1 MAIDKIIVEFQAE
14 TTKLKKELDALKG
27 RLGAVETDA
36 KKAKDKI
43 DDVGKG
49 ANGLKGTLQD
59 LGKTIAA
66 AFAVQQLVS
75 FGREAVNAAAAFDK
89 SMSNVATLVD
99 TNVESMDSMA
109 ASVRDLAKKT
119 PVELGQLSSAL
130 YDVRSAGVSAEDA
143 MAVLESSAQLGVA
156 GLATTA
162 EAANIMTS
170 AVNAFAAEGLSAEQ
184 ISDILFKTVKAGKT
198 TLAELTAQ
206 FGGVAPAAA
215 AAGVSL
221 ADLQASTAAITTLGT
236 PAAAAQTQLKQALTE
251 MQKPGKELSNIFQK
265 LGAKDGIDLIKTS
278 GGLGNAFKLIKEK
291 AEELGMTVAQVTG
304 SVETSSAILALG
316 GTVNESYAATL
327 ADMTTGANAV
337 NVAFEK
343 QAQTADAQFQ
353 LMQNAFEDVKITI
366 GNALMPALLGAAE
379 GLRDFLDGVDADT
392 IKNLGKL
399 LFIVASGFGAMKVAA
414 LAKDMGGLTGIL
426 KSVTGGVQGLNTAIR
441 TNPFG
446 LIASSVAA
454 LIAYGPDLI
463 EMFSGVTEFQKEIAK
478 VSSEAGENL
487 RKEQAELNLVA
498 DALARTNPQSQERAR
513 LLQRFNELS
522 PIAIEDLK
530 DECEFNDQLKT
541 ALNGANSSFQQRIRL
556 RAAEAVA
563 QTASQKQIEAEAK
576 AIGQSTKIL
585 MQNGNVNQKILNQF
599 RKEIEAGNVSLGY
612 FNNIPETFKKI
623 GLEMGYSAVEANK
636 LFRQA
641 SDNSGLFEEYAESIS
656 LSAEAGKE
664 LNNIETMLAKSEIDA
679 KTKTKSKEEARYM
692 ALLAEKVY
700 LNKKLTKDEEKE
712 LGLLEKKIK
721 LGQQLSTEEEASLSK
736 LTAPTKTTTAATTK
750 STKAEDDAEKLI
762 EINAKFNE
770 ETMSLADELTLMM
783 IADEDKRGQKL
794 LEIQKKKE
802 LASIEASKYNE
813 DQKGILKAQLDA
825 KYNQL
830 EITRQEAQKEKLNK
844 VEEEANQK
852 REEELE
858 AFYNEAAFTNKDRLK
873 QQLADEEAMY
883 AELLAANKLKE
894 EQKFAIEERFAKM
907 RKEIEGTQGNQATQ
921 LQLDNIEKVETKMG
935 EVFGA
940 VNSVL
945 GPAMDALNGYFDLQL
960 NNLEK
965 EKNERLANENLTAEE
980 RLRIEEEYEAKKNAI
995 LAEQFEVSRGSQIIQ
1010 AIMSSAQAALNAF
1023 TSTALLFAPAAP
1035 AAAAAAAAFGAVQ
1048 IGIIAAQPNPYKF
1061 FEGTDYLQL
1070 GGNPKGKDTIPV
1082 MAHEGEAIIPT
1093 GKNLQ
1098 YPGLAKS
1105 WIDGS
1110 LDGYI
1115 NKNFV
1120 RPALMEQQRQAEEDF
1135 ADRLAASMA
1144 LQMSSNFD
1152 DYRLHRDMKEQT
1164 AVLRDGFQTMKQ
1176 TRKKLRGA

>member
-14 TTKLKKELDALKG
+14 TTKLKKELDDLKG
-27 RLGAVETDA
+27 RLGNVETA
-36 KKAKDKI
+36 AEKG
-43 DDVGKG
+43 GKNITKSFDNAGTGVNKLG
-49 ANGLKGTLQD
+49 ANLKNLAGTVGLA
-59 LGKTIAA
+59 LGAA
-66 AFAVQQLVS
+66 EVINFGKQSVQ
-75 FGREAVNAAAAFDK
+75 AASAFDK

-99 TNVESMDSMA
+99 TNVESISSMGKAVQEIA
-109 ASVRDLAKKT
+109 ART

-130 YDVRSAGVSAEDA
+130 YDIRSAGVSAGDA
-143 MAVLESSAQLGVA
+143 MSVLESSAELGVA

-251 MQKPGKELSNIFQK
+251 MQKPGKELSNIFKQ

-278 GGLGNAFKLIKEK
+278 GGLGNAFKLIKEE
-291 AEELGMTVAQVTG
+291 AEASGMTVAQVTG
-304 SVETSSAILALG
+304 SVETASAILALG
-316 GTVNESYAATL
+316 GTVNESYTATL

-353 LMQNAFEDVKITI
+353 LMQNAFQNIQI
-366 GNALMPALLGAAE
+366 QLGQALMPALLDGIETLNEFVSAVDWQQVFGGIGDAYNEFIGPWREIFSALGEVFDLLTANSTTGETTASVMDAIGVAAKITSTPIRLIAKYIKALTENVLIPLITTGQKVITWFNEVREGGGFVGAIFNGIASAAGAVIGKLE
-379 GLRDFLDGVDADT
+379 GVAQFIGIIDSDEEKLHKNRMQRDAD
-392 IKNLGKL
+392 
-399 LFIVASGFGAMKVAA
+399 
-414 LAKDMGGLTGIL
+414 
-426 KSVTGGVQGLNTAIR
+426 
-441 TNPFG
+441 
-446 LIASSVAA
+446 
-454 LIAYGPDLI
+454 
-463 EMFSGVTEFQKEIAK
+463 
-478 VSSEAGENL
+478 
-487 RKEQAELNLVA
+487 
-498 DALARTNPQSQERAR
+498 
-513 LLQRFNELS
+513 
-522 PIAIEDLK
+522 
-530 DECEFNDQLKT
+530 
-541 ALNGANSSFQQRIRL
+541 
-556 RAAEAVA
+556 
-563 QTASQKQIEAEAK
+563 
-576 AIGQSTKIL
+576 
-585 MQNGNVNQKILNQF
+585 
-599 RKEIEAGNVSLGY
+599 
-612 FNNIPETFKKI
+612 FKK
-623 GLEMGYSAVEANK
+623 SN
-636 LFRQA
+636 
-641 SDNSGLFEEYAESIS
+641 EEYA
-656 LSAEAGKE
+656 
-664 LNNIETMLAKSEIDA
+664 
-679 KTKTKSKEEARYM
+679 ARNF
-692 ALLAEKVY
+692 KQQ
-700 LNKKLTKDEEKE
+700 KQRTKDEERIMALKA
-712 LGLLEKKIK
+712 KTAY
-721 LGQQLSTEEEASLSK
+721 LGQKLTKEEEAELKK
-736 LTAPTKTTTAATTK
+736 LTAATNQNTEK
-750 STKAEDDAEKLI
+750 VKENGKVKKDA
-762 EINAKFNE
+762 
-770 ETMSLADELTLMM
+770 T
-783 IADEDKRGQKL
+783 
-794 LEIQKKKE
+794 
-802 LASIEASKYNE
+802 
-813 DQKGILKAQLDA
+813 
-825 KYNQL
+825 
-830 EITRQEAQKEKLNK
+830 EAQIKAL
-844 VEEEANQK
+844 EEQK
-852 REEELE
+852 RLQEEVDAIFKEAADSQAE
-858 AFYNEAAFTNKDRLK
+858 SEQKRAKEVIAFYNEAAFTNKDRLK

-883 AELLAANKLKE
+883 AELLATNILNE
-894 EQKFAIEERFAKM
+894 EQKLVIADRFAKM
-907 RKEIEGTQGNQATQ
+907 RKEIEGTEGEKATENQLT
-921 LQLDNIEKVETKMG
+921 NIQKVESKMG

-945 GPAMDALNGYFDLQL
+945 GPAMDALNGYFALQL

-1152 DYRLHRDMKEQT
+1152 DYRLFRATKEQT

>member
-14 TTKLKKELDALKG
+14 TTKLKKELDDLKG
-27 RLGAVETDA
+27 RLGNVETA
-36 KKAKDKI
+36 AEKG
-43 DDVGKG
+43 GKNITKSFDNAGTGVNKLG
-49 ANGLKGTLQD
+49 ANLKNLAGTVGLA
-59 LGKTIAA
+59 LGAA
-66 AFAVQQLVS
+66 EVINFGKQSVQAASAF
-75 FGREAVNAAAAFDK
+75 EK
-89 SMSNVATLVD
+89 SMSNVGTLVD
-99 TNVESMDSMA
+99 TNVESLSSMGKAVQEIA
-109 ASVRDLAKKT
+109 ART

-130 YDVRSAGVSAEDA
+130 YDIRSAGVSAGDA
-143 MAVLESSAQLGVA
+143 MSVLESSAELGVA

-251 MQKPGKELSNIFQK
+251 MQKPGKELSNIFKQ

-278 GGLGNAFKLIKEK
+278 GGLGNAFKLIKEE
-291 AEELGMTVAQVTG
+291 AEASGMTVAQVTG
-304 SVETSSAILALG
+304 SVETASAILALG
-316 GTVNESYAATL
+316 GTVNESYTATL

-353 LMQNAFEDVKITI
+353 LMQNAFQNIQI
-366 GNALMPALLGAAE
+366 QLGQALMPALLDGIETLNEFVSAVDWQQVFGGIGDAYNEFIGPWREIFSALGEVFDLLTANSTTGETTASVMDAIGLAAKITSTPIRLIAKYIKALTENVLIPLITTGQKVITWFNEVREGGGFVGAIFNGIASAAGAVIDKLE
-379 GLRDFLDGVDADT
+379 GVAQFIGIIDSDEEKLHKNRMQRDAD
-392 IKNLGKL
+392 
-399 LFIVASGFGAMKVAA
+399 
-414 LAKDMGGLTGIL
+414 
-426 KSVTGGVQGLNTAIR
+426 
-441 TNPFG
+441 
-446 LIASSVAA
+446 
-454 LIAYGPDLI
+454 
-463 EMFSGVTEFQKEIAK
+463 
-478 VSSEAGENL
+478 
-487 RKEQAELNLVA
+487 
-498 DALARTNPQSQERAR
+498 
-513 LLQRFNELS
+513 
-522 PIAIEDLK
+522 
-530 DECEFNDQLKT
+530 
-541 ALNGANSSFQQRIRL
+541 
-556 RAAEAVA
+556 
-563 QTASQKQIEAEAK
+563 
-576 AIGQSTKIL
+576 
-585 MQNGNVNQKILNQF
+585 
-599 RKEIEAGNVSLGY
+599 
-612 FNNIPETFKKI
+612 FKK
-623 GLEMGYSAVEANK
+623 SN
-636 LFRQA
+636 
-641 SDNSGLFEEYAESIS
+641 EEYA
-656 LSAEAGKE
+656 
-664 LNNIETMLAKSEIDA
+664 
-679 KTKTKSKEEARYM
+679 ARNF
-692 ALLAEKVY
+692 KQQ
-700 LNKKLTKDEEKE
+700 KQRTKDEERIMALKA
-712 LGLLEKKIK
+712 KTAY
-721 LGQQLSTEEEASLSK
+721 LGQKLTKEEEAELKK
-736 LTAPTKTTTAATTK
+736 LTAATNQNTEK
-750 STKAEDDAEKLI
+750 VKENGKVKKDA
-762 EINAKFNE
+762 
-770 ETMSLADELTLMM
+770 T
-783 IADEDKRGQKL
+783 
-794 LEIQKKKE
+794 
-802 LASIEASKYNE
+802 
-813 DQKGILKAQLDA
+813 
-825 KYNQL
+825 
-830 EITRQEAQKEKLNK
+830 EAQIKAL
-844 VEEEANQK
+844 EEQK
-852 REEELE
+852 RLQEEVDAIFKEAADSQAE
-858 AFYNEAAFTNKDRLK
+858 SEQKRAKEVIAFYNEAAFTNKDRLK

-883 AELLAANKLKE
+883 AELLATNILNE
-894 EQKFAIEERFAKM
+894 EQKLAIADRFAKM
-907 RKEIEGTQGNQATQ
+907 RKEIEGTEGEKATENQLT
-921 LQLDNIEKVETKMG
+921 NIQKVESKMG

-945 GPAMDALNGYFDLQL
+945 GPAMDALNGYFALQL

-995 LAEQFEVSRGSQIIQ
+995 LAEQFEVNRVSQIIQ
-1010 AIMSSAQAALNAF
+1010 ATMSAAQAALNAF

-1152 DYRLHRDMKEQT
+1152 DYRLFRATKEQT

>member
-14 TTKLKKELDALKG
+14 TTKLKKELDDLKG

-49 ANGLKGTLQD
+49 ANGLKATLQD
-59 LGKTIAA
+59 LNKTIAA

-89 SMSNVATLVD
+89 SMSNIATLVD
-99 TNVESMDSMA
+99 TNVESMDSMG

-251 MQKPGKELSNIFQK
+251 MQKPGKELSNIFKQ

-278 GGLGNAFKLIKEK
+278 GGLGNAFKLIKEE
-291 AEELGMTVAQVTG
+291 AEASGMTVAQVTG
-304 SVETSSAILALG
+304 SVETASAILALG
-316 GTVNESYAATL
+316 GTVNESYTATL
-327 ADMTTGANAV
+327 ADMTTGSNAV
-337 NVAFEK
+337 NLAFEK

-353 LMQNAFEDVKITI
+353 LMQNAFEDVKIEI
-366 GNALMPALLGAAE
+366 GNALMPVLLDAAE
-379 GLRDFLDGVDADT
+379 GLRDFMQGVDADT
-392 IKNLGKL
+392 IRNLGKA
-399 LFIVASGFGAMKVAA
+399 IAVAATAFGAFKLGTLM
-414 LAKDMGGLTGIL
+414 KDMGGLTGIL
-426 KSVTGGVQGLNTAIR
+426 KAATGGVQGLSKAVAA
-441 TNPFG
+441 NPFG
-446 LIASSVAA
+446 LIASAIAILV
-454 LIAYGPDLI
+454 AYGPEIYD
-463 EMFSGVTEFQKEIAK
+463 MFSGVTELQNDMA
-478 VSSEAGENL
+478 EASGKATENL

-498 DALARTNPQSQERAR
+498 DALTRTNPGSEQRAK

-522 PIAIEDLK
+522 PVAIKDLK
-530 DECEFNDQLKT
+530 DEAKFNEQL
-541 ALNGANSSFQQRIRL
+541 NSSLKKANESFALRIKL
-556 RAAEAVA
+556 RGAEAAASV
-563 QTASQKQIEAEAK
+563 ASQKQIDVQAKIIEAE
-576 AIGQSTKIL
+576 
-585 MQNGNVNQKILNQF
+585 
-599 RKEIEAGNVSLGY
+599 
-612 FNNIPETFKKI
+612 
-623 GLEMGYSAVEANK
+623 
-636 LFRQA
+636 
-641 SDNSGLFEEYAESIS
+641 
-656 LSAEAGKE
+656 
-664 LNNIETMLAKSEIDA
+664 
-679 KTKTKSKEEARYM
+679 
-692 ALLAEKVY
+692 
-700 LNKKLTKDEEKE
+700 
-712 LGLLEKKIK
+712 
-721 LGQQLSTEEEASLSK
+721 
-736 LTAPTKTTTAATTK
+736 
-750 STKAEDDAEKLI
+750 
-762 EINAKFNE
+762 
-770 ETMSLADELTLMM
+770 
-783 IADEDKRGQKL
+783 QKL
-794 LEIQKKKE
+794 LMEGFTETQIKARQGSGALSRFAQLALTLGGQGAAAAAMNEFTE
-802 LASIEASKYNE
+802 LIRLDEQFDEASKSLQVYTNLATE
-813 DQKGILKAQLDA
+813 AKNQADKNTASISSQAAATKESTDA
-825 KYNQL
+825 TSDNTEKVKENGKVKKDA
-830 EITRQEAQKEKLNK
+830 TEAQIKALEEQKRLQ
-844 VEEEANQK
+844 EEADAIFKEAADSQAESEQK
-852 REEELE
+852 RAKEVI

-883 AELLAANKLKE
+883 AELLATNILNE
-894 EQKFAIEERFAKM
+894 EQKLAIADRFAKM
-907 RKEIEGTQGNQATQ
+907 RKEIEGTEGEKATENQLT
-921 LQLDNIEKVETKMG
+921 NIEKVESKMG

-945 GPAMDALNGYFDLQL
+945 GPAMDALNGYFDLRL

-1152 DYRLHRDMKEQT
+1152 DYRLFRATKEQT

>member
-99 TNVESMDSMA
+99 TNVESMDSMG

-251 MQKPGKELSNIFQK
+251 MQKPGKELSNIFKQ

-278 GGLGNAFKLIKEK
+278 GGLGNAFKLIKEE
-291 AEELGMTVAQVTG
+291 AEASGMTVAQVTG
-304 SVETSSAILALG
+304 SVETASAILALG
-316 GTVNESYAATL
+316 GTVNESYTATL
-327 ADMTTGANAV
+327 ADMTTGSNAV
-337 NVAFEK
+337 NGAFEK

-353 LMQNAFEDVKITI
+353 LMQNAFEDVKIEI
-366 GNALMPALLGAAE
+366 GNALMPVLLDAAE
-379 GLRDFLDGVDADT
+379 GLRDFMGGIDEDT
-392 IKNLGKL
+392 VRNLGK
-399 LFIVASGFGAMKVAA
+399 A
-414 LAKDMGGLTGIL
+414 LAIAAAGFAGFKFGQL
-426 KSVTGGVQGLNTAIR
+426 VQGLAATIQGMKGATLSVQGLSKAIAA
-441 TNPFG
+441 NPFG
-446 LIASSVAA
+446 LIASAVAA
-454 LIAYGPDLI
+454 LIAYGPDLLD
-463 EMFSGVTEFQKEIAK
+463 MFSGVTELQKDLSEVSAK
-478 VSSEAGENL
+478 ATENL
-487 RKEQAELNLVA
+487 RKEQSELNLVA
-498 DALARTNPQSQERAR
+498 EALAKTNPGSEERAK

-522 PIAIEDLK
+522 PVAIKDLQ
-530 DECEFNDQLKT
+530 DESKFNNQLKS
-541 ALNGANSSFQQRIRL
+541 ALDKANTSFEQRIRL

-563 QTASQKQIEAEAK
+563 QRAGEAQVEAEARAIEIRDKLLKSGLGINSKLLDEYAKRAKKGQVSTNQWGSATADFTKIAKEMGIEIDSTGWRFSDVNGLIADFAKAQQESGEAGEKLASVQRTISVETEKQKTALSQNSVELVKSKKGIGELSQDMGGLGKETQTASGSLLTYGQTAQTAAAATKASTDATAANTDKTKDDTKAKEIAKTALEKLNQELAKLKTAQENATFAGDIEKASEYQK
-576 AIGQSTKIL
+576 AISKLENQLAIFKNKLEEVRGGIVGDEDLEALDKASDLSFDYADKLAKEFGLIASSADLGTFTDEDPTIELPVIL
-585 MQNGNVNQKILNQF
+585 TIQEKAKQDAL
-599 RKEIEAGNVSLGY
+599 
-612 FNNIPETFKKI
+612 KKI
-623 GLEMGYSAVEANK
+623 GE
-636 LFRQA
+636 
-641 SDNSGLFEEYAESIS
+641 
-656 LSAEAGKE
+656 
-664 LNNIETMLAKSEIDA
+664 IETE
-679 KTKTKSKEEARYM
+679 
-692 ALLAEKVY
+692 
-700 LNKKLTKDEEKE
+700 
-712 LGLLEKKIK
+712 
-721 LGQQLSTEEEASLSK
+721 
-736 LTAPTKTTTAATTK
+736 
-750 STKAEDDAEKLI
+750 
-762 EINAKFNE
+762 
-770 ETMSLADELTLMM
+770 
-783 IADEDKRGQKL
+783 
-794 LEIQKKKE
+794 
-802 LASIEASKYNE
+802 
-813 DQKGILKAQLDA
+813 
-825 KYNQL
+825 
-830 EITRQEAQKEKLNK
+830 
-844 VEEEANQK
+844 
-852 REEELE
+852 
-858 AFYNEAAFTNKDRLK
+858 
-873 QQLADEEAMY
+873 
-883 AELLAANKLKE
+883 
-894 EQKFAIEERFAKM
+894 
-907 RKEIEGTQGNQATQ
+907 
-921 LQLDNIEKVETKMG
+921 MG

-995 LAEQFEVSRGSQIIQ
+995 LAEQFEVGRASQIIN
-1010 AIMSSAQAALNAF
+1010 ATMSAAQAALNAF
-1023 TSTALLFAPAAP
+1023 AATAAIPLIGPGV
-1035 AAAAAAAAFGAVQ
+1035 AAAAAAVAGAFGALQ

-1061 FEGTDYLQL
+1061 FEGTPYLQL

-1135 ADRLAASMA
+1135 ADRLANSMA

>member
-14 TTKLKKELDALKG
+14 TTKLKKELDDLKG
-27 RLGAVETDA
+27 RLGNVETA
-36 KKAKDKI
+36 AEKG
-43 DDVGKG
+43 GKNITKSFDNAGTGVNKLG
-49 ANGLKGTLQD
+49 ANLKNLAGTVGLA
-59 LGKTIAA
+59 LGAA
-66 AFAVQQLVS
+66 EVINFGKQSVQ
-75 FGREAVNAAAAFDK
+75 AASAFDK

-99 TNVESMDSMA
+99 TNVESISSMGKAVQEIA
-109 ASVRDLAKKT
+109 ART

-130 YDVRSAGVSAEDA
+130 YDIRSAGVSAGDA
-143 MAVLESSAQLGVA
+143 MSVLESSAELGVA

-251 MQKPGKELSNIFQK
+251 MQKPGKELSNIFKQ

-278 GGLGNAFKLIKEK
+278 GGLGNAFKLIKEE
-291 AEELGMTVAQVTG
+291 AEASGMTVAQVTG
-304 SVETSSAILALG
+304 SVETASAILALG
-316 GTVNESYAATL
+316 GTVNESYTATL

-353 LMQNAFEDVKITI
+353 LMQNAFQNIQI
-366 GNALMPALLGAAE
+366 QLGQALMPALLDGIETLNEFVSAVDWQQVFGGIGDAYNEFIGPWREIFSALGEVFDLLTANSTTGETTASVMDAIGVAAKITSTPIRLIAKYIKALTENVLIPLITTGQKVITWFNEVREGGGFVGAIFNGIASAAGAVIGKLE
-379 GLRDFLDGVDADT
+379 GVAQFIGIIDSDEEKLHKNRMQRDAD
-392 IKNLGKL
+392 
-399 LFIVASGFGAMKVAA
+399 
-414 LAKDMGGLTGIL
+414 
-426 KSVTGGVQGLNTAIR
+426 
-441 TNPFG
+441 
-446 LIASSVAA
+446 
-454 LIAYGPDLI
+454 
-463 EMFSGVTEFQKEIAK
+463 
-478 VSSEAGENL
+478 
-487 RKEQAELNLVA
+487 
-498 DALARTNPQSQERAR
+498 
-513 LLQRFNELS
+513 
-522 PIAIEDLK
+522 
-530 DECEFNDQLKT
+530 
-541 ALNGANSSFQQRIRL
+541 
-556 RAAEAVA
+556 
-563 QTASQKQIEAEAK
+563 
-576 AIGQSTKIL
+576 
-585 MQNGNVNQKILNQF
+585 
-599 RKEIEAGNVSLGY
+599 
-612 FNNIPETFKKI
+612 FKK
-623 GLEMGYSAVEANK
+623 SN
-636 LFRQA
+636 
-641 SDNSGLFEEYAESIS
+641 EEYA
-656 LSAEAGKE
+656 
-664 LNNIETMLAKSEIDA
+664 
-679 KTKTKSKEEARYM
+679 ARNF
-692 ALLAEKVY
+692 KQQ
-700 LNKKLTKDEEKE
+700 KQRTKDEERIMALKA
-712 LGLLEKKIK
+712 KTAY
-721 LGQQLSTEEEASLSK
+721 LGQKLTKEEEAELKK
-736 LTAPTKTTTAATTK
+736 LTAATNQNTEK
-750 STKAEDDAEKLI
+750 VKENGKVKKDA
-762 EINAKFNE
+762 
-770 ETMSLADELTLMM
+770 T
-783 IADEDKRGQKL
+783 
-794 LEIQKKKE
+794 
-802 LASIEASKYNE
+802 
-813 DQKGILKAQLDA
+813 
-825 KYNQL
+825 
-830 EITRQEAQKEKLNK
+830 EAQIKAL
-844 VEEEANQK
+844 EEQK
-852 REEELE
+852 RLQEEVDAIFKEAADSQAE
-858 AFYNEAAFTNKDRLK
+858 SEQKRAKEVIAFYNEAAFTNKDRLK

-883 AELLAANKLKE
+883 AELLATNILNE
-894 EQKFAIEERFAKM
+894 EQKLVIADRFAKM
-907 RKEIEGTQGNQATQ
+907 RKEIEGTEGEKATENQLT
-921 LQLDNIEKVETKMG
+921 NIQKVESKMG

-945 GPAMDALNGYFDLQL
+945 GPAMDALNGYFALQL

-1120 RPALMEQQRQAEEDF
+1120 RPALMEQQRKAEEDF
-1135 ADRLAASMA
+1135 ADRLANSMA

>member
-14 TTKLKKELDALKG
+14 TTKLKKELDDLKG
-27 RLGAVETDA
+27 RLKAVEADA
-36 KKAKDKI
+36 KKADDKI

-49 ANGLKGTLQD
+49 ANGLKATLQD

-89 SMSNVATLVD
+89 SMSNIATLVD
-99 TNVESMDSMA
+99 TNVESMDSMG

-251 MQKPGKELSNIFQK
+251 MQKPGKELSNIFKQ

-278 GGLGNAFKLIKEK
+278 GGLGNAFKLIKEE
-291 AEELGMTVAQVTG
+291 AEASGMTVAQVTG
-304 SVETSSAILALG
+304 SVETASAILALG
-316 GTVNESYAATL
+316 GTVNESYTATL
-327 ADMTTGANAV
+327 ADMTTGSNAV
-337 NVAFEK
+337 NLAFEK

-353 LMQNAFEDVKITI
+353 LMQNAFEDVKIEI
-366 GNALMPALLGAAE
+366 GNALMPVLLDAAE
-379 GLRDFLDGVDADT
+379 GLRDFMGGIDEDT
-392 IKNLGKL
+392 IRNLGKA
-399 LFIVASGFGAMKVAA
+399 IAVAA
-414 LAKDMGGLTGIL
+414 AGFAGFKFGQL
-426 KSVTGGVQGLNTAIR
+426 VQGLAATIQGMKGATLSVQGLSKAIAA
-441 TNPFG
+441 NPFG
-446 LIASSVAA
+446 LIASAIAV
-454 LIAYGPDLI
+454 LVAYGPQIYD
-463 EMFSGVTEFQKEIAK
+463 MFSGVTELQNDIA
-478 VSSEAGENL
+478 EASDKATENL

-498 DALARTNPQSQERAR
+498 EALKNTNPGSEQRAK

-522 PIAIEDLK
+522 PVAIKDLK
-530 DECEFNDQLKT
+530 DEAKFNEQL
-541 ALNGANSSFQQRIRL
+541 NSSLKKANESFALRIKL
-556 RAAEAVA
+556 RGAEAAASV
-563 QTASQKQIEAEAK
+563 ASQKQIDVQAKIIEAE
-576 AIGQSTKIL
+576 
-585 MQNGNVNQKILNQF
+585 
-599 RKEIEAGNVSLGY
+599 
-612 FNNIPETFKKI
+612 
-623 GLEMGYSAVEANK
+623 
-636 LFRQA
+636 
-641 SDNSGLFEEYAESIS
+641 
-656 LSAEAGKE
+656 
-664 LNNIETMLAKSEIDA
+664 
-679 KTKTKSKEEARYM
+679 
-692 ALLAEKVY
+692 
-700 LNKKLTKDEEKE
+700 
-712 LGLLEKKIK
+712 
-721 LGQQLSTEEEASLSK
+721 
-736 LTAPTKTTTAATTK
+736 
-750 STKAEDDAEKLI
+750 
-762 EINAKFNE
+762 
-770 ETMSLADELTLMM
+770 
-783 IADEDKRGQKL
+783 QKL
-794 LEIQKKKE
+794 LMEGFTETQIKARQGSGALSRFTQLALTLGGQGAAAAAMNEFTE
-802 LASIEASKYNE
+802 LIRLDEQFDEASKSLQVYTNLATE
-813 DQKGILKAQLDA
+813 AKNQADKNTASISSQAAATKESTDATAANTDKTKGDTKAKEIA
-825 KYNQL
+825 K
-830 EITRQEAQKEKLNK
+830 TAVEKLN
-844 VEEEANQK
+844 
-852 REEELE
+852 EELG
-858 AFYNEAAFTNKDRLK
+858 KLK
-873 QQLADEEAMY
+873 TAQENATFAGDIEKASEYQKAISKLENQLAIFKNKLEEVRGGIVGDEDLEALDRASDLSFDYADKLAKEFGLIASSADLGTFTDEEGI
-883 AELLAANKLKE
+883 ELPVILTIQEKAKQDALK
-894 EQKFAIEERFAKM
+894 KVG
-907 RKEIEGTQGNQATQ
+907 EIES
-921 LQLDNIEKVETKMG
+921 EMG

-965 EKNERLANENLTAEE
+965 EKNQRLANENLTAEE
-980 RLRIEEEYEAKKNAI
+980 RLRIEEEYEAKKNTI
-995 LAEQFEVSRGSQIIQ
+995 LAEQFEVGRASQIIN
-1010 AIMSSAQAALNAF
+1010 ATMSAAQAALNAF
-1023 TSTALLFAPAAP
+1023 AATAAIPLIGPGV
-1035 AAAAAAAAFGAVQ
+1035 AAAAAAVAGAFGALQ

-1061 FEGTDYLQL
+1061 FEGTPYLQL

-1120 RPALMEQQRQAEEDF
+1120 RPALMEQQRKAEEDF
-1135 ADRLAASMA
+1135 ADRLANSMA

>member
-14 TTKLKKELDALKG
+14 TTKLKKELDDLKG
-27 RLGAVETDA
+27 RLKAVEADA
-36 KKAKDKI
+36 KKADDKI

-49 ANGLKGTLQD
+49 ANGLKATLQD

-89 SMSNVATLVD
+89 SMSNIATLVD
-99 TNVESMDSMA
+99 TNVESMDSMG

-278 GGLGNAFKLIKEK
+278 GGLGNAFKLIKEE
-291 AEELGMTVAQVTG
+291 AEASGMTVAQVTG
-304 SVETSSAILALG
+304 SVETASAILALG
-316 GTVNESYAATL
+316 GTVNESYTATL

-353 LMQNAFEDVKITI
+353 LMQNAFQNIQI
-366 GNALMPALLGAAE
+366 QLGQALMPALLDGIETLNEFVSAVDWQQVFGGIGDAYNEFIGPWREIFSALGEVFDLLTANSTTGETTASVMDAIGVAAKITSTPIRLIAKYIKALTENVLIPLITTGQKVITWFNEVREGGGFVGAIFNGIASAAGAVIGKLE
-379 GLRDFLDGVDADT
+379 GVAQFIGIIDSDEEKLHKNRMQRDAD
-392 IKNLGKL
+392 
-399 LFIVASGFGAMKVAA
+399 
-414 LAKDMGGLTGIL
+414 
-426 KSVTGGVQGLNTAIR
+426 
-441 TNPFG
+441 
-446 LIASSVAA
+446 
-454 LIAYGPDLI
+454 
-463 EMFSGVTEFQKEIAK
+463 
-478 VSSEAGENL
+478 
-487 RKEQAELNLVA
+487 
-498 DALARTNPQSQERAR
+498 
-513 LLQRFNELS
+513 
-522 PIAIEDLK
+522 
-530 DECEFNDQLKT
+530 
-541 ALNGANSSFQQRIRL
+541 
-556 RAAEAVA
+556 
-563 QTASQKQIEAEAK
+563 
-576 AIGQSTKIL
+576 
-585 MQNGNVNQKILNQF
+585 
-599 RKEIEAGNVSLGY
+599 
-612 FNNIPETFKKI
+612 FKK
-623 GLEMGYSAVEANK
+623 SN
-636 LFRQA
+636 
-641 SDNSGLFEEYAESIS
+641 EEYA
-656 LSAEAGKE
+656 
-664 LNNIETMLAKSEIDA
+664 
-679 KTKTKSKEEARYM
+679 ARNF
-692 ALLAEKVY
+692 KQQ
-700 LNKKLTKDEEKE
+700 KQRTKDEERIMALKA
-712 LGLLEKKIK
+712 KTAY
-721 LGQQLSTEEEASLSK
+721 LGQKLTKEEEAELKK
-736 LTAPTKTTTAATTK
+736 LTAATNQNTEK
-750 STKAEDDAEKLI
+750 VKENGKVKKDA
-762 EINAKFNE
+762 
-770 ETMSLADELTLMM
+770 T
-783 IADEDKRGQKL
+783 
-794 LEIQKKKE
+794 
-802 LASIEASKYNE
+802 
-813 DQKGILKAQLDA
+813 
-825 KYNQL
+825 
-830 EITRQEAQKEKLNK
+830 EAQIKAL
-844 VEEEANQK
+844 EEQK
-852 REEELE
+852 RLQEEVDAIFKEAADSQAE
-858 AFYNEAAFTNKDRLK
+858 SEQKRAKEVIAFYNEAAFTNKDRLK

-883 AELLAANKLKE
+883 AELLATNILNE
-894 EQKFAIEERFAKM
+894 EQKLVIADRFAKM
-907 RKEIEGTQGNQATQ
+907 RKEIEGTEGEKATENQLT
-921 LQLDNIEKVETKMG
+921 NIQKVESKMG

-945 GPAMDALNGYFDLQL
+945 GPAMDALNGYFALQL

-1152 DYRLHRDMKEQT
+1152 DYRLFRATKEQT

>member
-99 TNVESMDSMA
+99 TNVESMDSMG

-251 MQKPGKELSNIFQK
+251 MQKPGKELSNIFKQ

-278 GGLGNAFKLIKEK
+278 GGLGNAFKLIKEE
-291 AEELGMTVAQVTG
+291 AEASGMTVAQVTG
-304 SVETSSAILALG
+304 SVETASAILALG
-316 GTVNESYAATL
+316 GTVNESYTATL
-327 ADMTTGANAV
+327 TDMTTGSNAV
-337 NVAFEK
+337 NAAFEK

-366 GNALMPALLGAAE
+366 GNALMPALLGATE
-379 GLRDFLDGVDADT
+379 GLRDFLGGVDADT

-426 KSVTGGVQGLNTAIR
+426 KGVTGGVKGLNTAIKS
-441 TNPFG
+441 NPFG
-446 LIASSVAA
+446 LIASSIAV
-454 LIAYGPDLI
+454 LVAYGPQIYD
-463 EMFSGVTEFQKEIAK
+463 MFAGITELQNDMTEASGKAT
-478 VSSEAGENL
+478 ENL

-498 DALARTNPQSQERAR
+498 DALTRTNPGSEQRAK

-522 PIAIEDLK
+522 PVAIKDLK
-530 DECEFNDQLKT
+530 DEAKFNEQL
-541 ALNGANSSFQQRIRL
+541 NSSLKKANESFALRIKL
-556 RAAEAVA
+556 RGAEAAASV
-563 QTASQKQIEAEAK
+563 ASQKQIDVQAKIIEAEQKLLMEGFTETQIKARQGSGALSRFTQLALTLGGQGAAAAAMNEFTELIRLDDQFDEASKSLQVYTNLATEAKNQADKNTASISSQAAATKESTDATAANTDKTKGDTKAKEIAKTAVEKLNEELGKLKTAQENATFAGDIEKASEYQK
-576 AIGQSTKIL
+576 AISKL
-585 MQNGNVNQKILNQF
+585 ENQLAIFKNKLEEVRGGIVGDEDLEAL
-599 RKEIEAGNVSLGY
+599 EIESNL
-612 FNNIPETFKKI
+612 
-623 GLEMGYSAVEANK
+623 
-636 LFRQA
+636 
-641 SDNSGLFEEYAESIS
+641 S
-656 LSAEAGKE
+656 LSEGVDALIAAE
-664 LNNIETMLAKSEIDA
+664 
-679 KTKTKSKEEARYM
+679 
-692 ALLAEKVY
+692 
-700 LNKKLTKDEEKE
+700 
-712 LGLLEKKIK
+712 
-721 LGQQLSTEEEASLSK
+721 LSK
-736 LTAPTKTTTAATTK
+736 LK
-750 STKAEDDAEKLI
+750 EDLGT
-762 EINAKFNE
+762 F
-770 ETMSLADELTLMM
+770 T
-783 IADEDKRGQKL
+783 DEDPIELPVILTIQEKAKQDALKKVG
-794 LEIQKKKE
+794 EI
-802 LASIEASKYNE
+802 
-813 DQKGILKAQLDA
+813 
-825 KYNQL
+825 
-830 EITRQEAQKEKLNK
+830 
-844 VEEEANQK
+844 
-852 REEELE
+852 
-858 AFYNEAAFTNKDRLK
+858 
-873 QQLADEEAMY
+873 
-883 AELLAANKLKE
+883 
-894 EQKFAIEERFAKM
+894 
-907 RKEIEGTQGNQATQ
+907 
-921 LQLDNIEKVETKMG
+921 ETKMG

-1035 AAAAAAAAFGAVQ
+1035 AAAAAAAAFGAIQ

-1070 GGNPKGKDTIPV
+1070 SGNPKGKDTIPV

-1152 DYRLHRDMKEQT
+1152 DYRLFRATKEQT

>member
-89 SMSNVATLVD
+89 SMSNIATLVD
-99 TNVESMDSMA
+99 TNVESMDSMG

-251 MQKPGKELSNIFQK
+251 MQKPGKELSNIFKQ

-278 GGLGNAFKLIKEK
+278 GGLGNAFKLIKEE
-291 AEELGMTVAQVTG
+291 AEASGMTVAQVTG
-304 SVETSSAILALG
+304 SVETASAILALG
-316 GTVNESYAATL
+316 GTVNESYTATL
-327 ADMTTGANAV
+327 ADMTTGSNAV
-337 NVAFEK
+337 NSAFEK

-353 LMQNAFEDVKITI
+353 LMQNAFEDVKIEI
-366 GNALMPALLGAAE
+366 GNALMPVLLDAAE
-379 GLRDFLDGVDADT
+379 GLRDFMQGVDADT
-392 IKNLGKL
+392 IRNLGKA
-399 LFIVASGFGAMKVAA
+399 IAVAATAFGAFKLGTLM
-414 LAKDMGGLTGIL
+414 KDMGGLTGIL
-426 KSVTGGVQGLNTAIR
+426 KATTGGVQGLSKAVAA
-441 TNPFG
+441 NPFG
-446 LIASSVAA
+446 LLATAAAA
-454 LIAYGPDLI
+454 LIAYGPDILD
-463 EMFSGVTEFQKEIAK
+463 MLNGVNETQKELEE
-478 VSSEAGENL
+478 VSYKATENL
-487 RKEQAELNLVA
+487 RKEQAELNLVGE
-498 DALARTNPQSQERAR
+498 ALRKTNPGSEERAR
-513 LLQRFNELS
+513 LLQQFNELS
-522 PIAIEDLK
+522 PQGIADLK
-530 DECEFNDQLKT
+530 DTNQLNGDLAKSMRLANDQYDE
-541 ALNGANSSFQQRIRL
+541 RIKKIGL
-556 RAAEAVA
+556 EAATSA
-563 QTASQKQIEAEAK
+563 ASQKQISLKAKITAEEDKLVRETGMSYDEARKKVREYIEYQKTGAFPALARLKGFLQGSVKDLAELQYEYDNTTAELGKLKTETQSFSNATKTTADATK
-576 AIGQSTKIL
+576 ASTDATKE
-585 MQNGNVNQKILNQF
+585 NTKADDGN
-599 RKEIEAGNVSLGY
+599 
-612 FNNIPETFKKI
+612 
-623 GLEMGYSAVEANK
+623 
-636 LFRQA
+636 
-641 SDNSGLFEEYAESIS
+641 
-656 LSAEAGKE
+656 
-664 LNNIETMLAKSEIDA
+664 
-679 KTKTKSKEEARYM
+679 TKSKEKVKTAIELAQEAISKLKTE
-692 ALLAEKVY
+692 AELLEYKGDWIGAKKKIEQANLIENG
-700 LNKKLTKDEEKE
+700 LNKVKKSLEDINAEVEIFKFNPIPIPKGDSKEGGESPLPLLPIPDVMDIKVNLNIDEDSAANAVASIEDIHTAASNVAN
-712 LGLLEKKIK
+712 G
-721 LGQQLSTEEEASLSK
+721 LSTLEGNFGSMVSAFAQISGENAEYVKALAVIQVQIQLASAIAAAIAGATSS
-736 LTAPTKTTTAATTK
+736 AATTGPG
-750 STKAEDDAEKLI
+750 AP
-762 EINAKFNE
+762 FV
-770 ETMSLADELTLMM
+770 LAGY
-783 IADEDKRGQKL
+783 IA
-794 LEIQKKKE
+794 
-802 LASIEASKYNE
+802 
-813 DQKGILKAQLDA
+813 
-825 KYNQL
+825 
-830 EITRQEAQKEKLNK
+830 
-844 VEEEANQK
+844 
-852 REEELE
+852 
-858 AFYNEAAFTNKDRLK
+858 
-873 QQLADEEAMY
+873 AM
-883 AELLAANKLKE
+883 
-894 EQKFAIEERFAKM
+894 
-907 RKEIEGTQGNQATQ
+907 
-921 LQLDNIEKVETKMG
+921 V
-935 EVFGA
+935 GA
-940 VNSVL
+940 VVGAFAQTS
-945 GPAMDALNGYFDLQL
+945 QL
-960 NNLEK
+960 LS
-965 EKNERLANENLTAEE
+965 AEVP
-980 RLRIEEEYEAKKNAI
+980 KP
-995 LAEQFEVSRGSQIIQ
+995 S
-1010 AIMSSAQAALNAF
+1010 
-1023 TSTALLFAPAAP
+1023 
-1035 AAAAAAAAFGAVQ
+1035 
-1048 IGIIAAQPNPYKF
+1048 F
-1061 FEGTDYLQL
+1061 FEGTPYLQL

-1135 ADRLAASMA
+1135 ADRLANSMA

-1152 DYRLHRDMKEQT
+1152 DYRLFRAIKEQT
-1164 AVLRDGFQTMKQ
+1164 AVNRTGFETMKIN
-1176 TRKKLRGA
+1176 RKKIRGGR

>member
-14 TTKLKKELDALKG
+14 TTKLKKELDDLKG
-27 RLGAVETDA
+27 RLGNVETA
-36 KKAKDKI
+36 AEKG
-43 DDVGKG
+43 GKNITKSFDNAGTGVNKLG
-49 ANGLKGTLQD
+49 ANLKNLAGTVGLA
-59 LGKTIAA
+59 LGAA
-66 AFAVQQLVS
+66 EVINFGKQSVQ
-75 FGREAVNAAAAFDK
+75 AASAFDK

-99 TNVESMDSMA
+99 TNVESISSMGKAVQEIA
-109 ASVRDLAKKT
+109 ART

-130 YDVRSAGVSAEDA
+130 YDIRSAGVSAGDA
-143 MAVLESSAQLGVA
+143 MSVLESSAELGVA

-251 MQKPGKELSNIFQK
+251 MQKPGKELSNIFKQ

-278 GGLGNAFKLIKEK
+278 GGLGNAFKLIKEE
-291 AEELGMTVAQVTG
+291 AEASGMTVAQVTG
-304 SVETSSAILALG
+304 SVETASAILALG
-316 GTVNESYAATL
+316 GTVNESYTATL

-353 LMQNAFEDVKITI
+353 LMQNAFQNIQI
-366 GNALMPALLGAAE
+366 QLGQALMPALLDGIETLNEFVSAVDWQQVFGGIGDAYNEFIGPWREIFSALGEVFDLLTANSTTGETTASVMDAIGVAAKITSTPIRLIAKYIKALTENVLIPLITTGQKVITWFNEVREGGGFVGAIFNGIASAAGAVIGKLE
-379 GLRDFLDGVDADT
+379 GVAQFIGIIDSDEEKLHKNRMQRDAD
-392 IKNLGKL
+392 
-399 LFIVASGFGAMKVAA
+399 
-414 LAKDMGGLTGIL
+414 
-426 KSVTGGVQGLNTAIR
+426 
-441 TNPFG
+441 
-446 LIASSVAA
+446 
-454 LIAYGPDLI
+454 
-463 EMFSGVTEFQKEIAK
+463 
-478 VSSEAGENL
+478 
-487 RKEQAELNLVA
+487 
-498 DALARTNPQSQERAR
+498 
-513 LLQRFNELS
+513 
-522 PIAIEDLK
+522 
-530 DECEFNDQLKT
+530 
-541 ALNGANSSFQQRIRL
+541 
-556 RAAEAVA
+556 
-563 QTASQKQIEAEAK
+563 
-576 AIGQSTKIL
+576 
-585 MQNGNVNQKILNQF
+585 
-599 RKEIEAGNVSLGY
+599 
-612 FNNIPETFKKI
+612 FKK
-623 GLEMGYSAVEANK
+623 SN
-636 LFRQA
+636 
-641 SDNSGLFEEYAESIS
+641 EEYA
-656 LSAEAGKE
+656 
-664 LNNIETMLAKSEIDA
+664 
-679 KTKTKSKEEARYM
+679 ARNF
-692 ALLAEKVY
+692 KQQ
-700 LNKKLTKDEEKE
+700 KQRTKDEERIMALKA
-712 LGLLEKKIK
+712 KTAY
-721 LGQQLSTEEEASLSK
+721 LGQKLTKEEEAELKK
-736 LTAPTKTTTAATTK
+736 LTAATNQNTEK
-750 STKAEDDAEKLI
+750 VKENGKVKKDA
-762 EINAKFNE
+762 
-770 ETMSLADELTLMM
+770 T
-783 IADEDKRGQKL
+783 
-794 LEIQKKKE
+794 
-802 LASIEASKYNE
+802 
-813 DQKGILKAQLDA
+813 
-825 KYNQL
+825 
-830 EITRQEAQKEKLNK
+830 EAQIKAL
-844 VEEEANQK
+844 EEQK
-852 REEELE
+852 RLQEEVDAIFKEAADSQAE
-858 AFYNEAAFTNKDRLK
+858 SEQKRAKEVIAFYNEAAFTNKDRLK

-883 AELLAANKLKE
+883 AELLATNILNE
-894 EQKFAIEERFAKM
+894 EQKLVIADRFAKM
-907 RKEIEGTQGNQATQ
+907 RKEIEGTEGEKATENQLT
-921 LQLDNIEKVETKMG
+921 NIQKVESKMG

-945 GPAMDALNGYFDLQL
+945 GPAMDALNGYFALQL

-1135 ADRLAASMA
+1135 ADRLANSMA

-1152 DYRLHRDMKEQT
+1152 DYRLFRAIKEQT
-1164 AVLRDGFQTMKQ
+1164 AVNRTGFETMKIN
-1176 TRKKLRGA
+1176 RKKIRGGR

>member
-14 TTKLKKELDALKG
+14 TTKLKKELDDLKG
-27 RLGAVETDA
+27 RLKAVEADA
-36 KKAKDKI
+36 KKADDKI

-49 ANGLKGTLQD
+49 ANGLKATLQD

-89 SMSNVATLVD
+89 SMSNIATLVD
-99 TNVESMDSMA
+99 TNVESMDSMG

-251 MQKPGKELSNIFQK
+251 MQKPGKELSNIFKQ

-278 GGLGNAFKLIKEK
+278 GGLGNAFKLIKEE
-291 AEELGMTVAQVTG
+291 AEASGMTVAQVTG
-304 SVETSSAILALG
+304 SVETASAILALG
-316 GTVNESYAATL
+316 GTVNESYTATL
-327 ADMTTGANAV
+327 ADMTTGSNAV
-337 NVAFEK
+337 NLAFEK

-379 GLRDFLDGVDADT
+379 GLRSFTDGVDADT

-426 KSVTGGVQGLNTAIR
+426 KGVTGGVKGLNAAIKS
-441 TNPFG
+441 NPFG
-446 LIASSVAA
+446 LIASAVAT
-454 LIAYGPDLI
+454 LVAYGPDLLD
-463 EMFSGVTEFQKEIAK
+463 MMNGVTESQKEFDA
-478 VSSEAGENL
+478 VASSAVEGL
-487 RKEQAELNLVA
+487 RKEQAELNLLA
-498 DALARTNPQSQERAR
+498 EALRNTNPESEERAKY
-513 LLQRFNELS
+513 LKRFNELS
-522 PIAIEDLK
+522 PVAIKDLK
-530 DECEFNDQLKT
+530 DETKFNGQLQT
-541 ALNGANSSFQQRIRL
+541 ALNEANKSFAARIKL
-556 RAAEAVA
+556 RAAEAIA
-563 QTASQKQIEAEAK
+563 QKAAEIQLEEETKSIESRDKLLQSGMGINAKLLDEFAKRVKAGEVNTGFFDNSVSKFFETAK
-576 AIGQSTKIL
+576 ALGV
-585 MQNGNVNQKILNQF
+585 NVKQTSRNF
-599 RKEIEAGNVSLGY
+599 GDVS
-612 FNNIPETFKKI
+612 NMI
-623 GLEMGYSAVEANK
+623 
-636 LFRQA
+636 QQ
-641 SDNSGLFEEYAESIS
+641 YAESQAK
-656 LSAEAGKE
+656 SAEAGEKLANVQKSIAETSKE
-664 LNNIETMLAKSEIDA
+664 VNVAVASNTVVENESAAASDNNTKEKEKA
-679 KTKTKSKEEARYM
+679 KT
-692 ALLAEKVY
+692 AL
-700 LNKKLTKDEEKE
+700 
-712 LGLLEKKIK
+712 
-721 LGQQLSTEEEASLSK
+721 
-736 LTAPTKTTTAATTK
+736 
-750 STKAEDDAEKLI
+750 
-762 EINAKFNE
+762 
-770 ETMSLADELTLMM
+770 
-783 IADEDKRGQKL
+783 
-794 LEIQKKKE
+794 
-802 LASIEASKYNE
+802 
-813 DQKGILKAQLDA
+813 
-825 KYNQL
+825 
-830 EITRQEAQKEKLNK
+830 EKLN
-844 VEEEANQK
+844 
-852 REEELE
+852 EELG
-858 AFYNEAAFTNKDRLK
+858 
-873 QQLADEEAMY
+873 
-883 AELLAANKLKE
+883 KLKTAQE
-894 EQKFAIEERFAKM
+894 NATFA
-907 RKEIEGTQGNQATQ
+907 G
-921 LQLDNIEKVETKMG
+921 NIEKASEYQKAISKLENQLAIFKNKLEEVRGGIVGDEDLEALDRASDLSFDYADKLAKEFGLIASSADLGTFTDEEGIELPVILTIQEKAKQDALKKVGEIESEMG
-935 EVFGA
+935 KVFGA

-965 EKNERLANENLTAEE
+965 EKNQRLANENLTAEE

-995 LAEQFEVSRGSQIIQ
+995 LAEQFEVGRASQIIN
-1010 AIMSSAQAALNAF
+1010 ATMSAAQAALNAF
-1023 TSTALLFAPAAP
+1023 AATAAIPLIGPGV
-1035 AAAAAAAAFGAVQ
+1035 AAAAAAVAGAFGALQ

-1061 FEGTDYLQL
+1061 FEGTPYLQL

-1135 ADRLAASMA
+1135 ADRLANSMA

-1152 DYRLHRDMKEQT
+1152 DYRLFRATKEQT

>member
-49 ANGLKGTLQD
+49 ANGLKATLQD

-89 SMSNVATLVD
+89 SMSNIATLVD
-99 TNVESMDSMA
+99 TNVESMDSMG

-251 MQKPGKELSNIFQK
+251 MQKPGKELSNIFKQ

-278 GGLGNAFKLIKEK
+278 GGLGNAFKLIKEQ
-291 AEELGMTVAQVTG
+291 AEASGMTVAQVTG
-304 SVETSSAILALG
+304 SVETASAILALG
-316 GTVNESYAATL
+316 GTVNESYTATL
-327 ADMTTGANAV
+327 ADMTTGSNAV
-337 NVAFEK
+337 NLAFEK

-353 LMQNAFEDVKITI
+353 LMQNAFEDVKIEI
-366 GNALMPALLGAAE
+366 GNALMPVLLDAAE
-379 GLRDFLDGVDADT
+379 GLRDFMGGIDEDT
-392 IKNLGKL
+392 IRNLGKA
-399 LFIVASGFGAMKVAA
+399 IAVAATAFGAFKLGTLM
-414 LAKDMGGLTGIL
+414 KDMGGLTGIL
-426 KSVTGGVQGLNTAIR
+426 KAATGGVQGLSKAVAA
-441 TNPFG
+441 NPFG
-446 LIASSVAA
+446 LIASAIAV
-454 LIAYGPDLI
+454 LVAYGPEIYD
-463 EMFSGVTEFQKEIAK
+463 MFSGVTELQNDMA
-478 VSSEAGENL
+478 EASGKATENL

-498 DALARTNPQSQERAR
+498 DALTRTNPGSEQRAK

-522 PIAIEDLK
+522 PVAIKDLK
-530 DECEFNDQLKT
+530 DEAKFNEQL
-541 ALNGANSSFQQRIRL
+541 NSSLKKANESFALRIKL
-556 RAAEAVA
+556 RGAEAAASV
-563 QTASQKQIEAEAK
+563 ASQKQIDVQAKIIEAEQKLLMEGFTETQIKARQGSGALSRFTQLALTLGGQGAAAAAMNEFTELIRLDEQFDEASKSLQVYTNLATEAK
-576 AIGQSTKIL
+576 
-585 MQNGNVNQKILNQF
+585 NQADKNT
-599 RKEIEAGNVSLGY
+599 A
-612 FNNIPETFKKI
+612 
-623 GLEMGYSAVEANK
+623 
-636 LFRQA
+636 
-641 SDNSGLFEEYAESIS
+641 SIS
-656 LSAEAGKE
+656 SQAAATKE
-664 LNNIETMLAKSEIDA
+664 STDATAANTDKTKENADATEKA
-679 KTKTKSKEEARYM
+679 KTKIEQVV
-692 ALLAEKVY
+692 AE
-700 LNKKLTKDEEKE
+700 
-712 LGLLEKKIK
+712 I
-721 LGQQLSTEEEASLSK
+721 AK
-736 LTAPTKTTTAATTK
+736 LTADAETLASKGDYIGAEKAATAAGVLQGRLNALNDSVTEYK
-750 STKAEDDAEKLI
+750 KAAEDAMKPV
-762 EINAKFNE
+762 
-770 ETMSLADELTLMM
+770 
-783 IADEDKRGQKL
+783 
-794 LEIQKKKE
+794 
-802 LASIEASKYNE
+802 
-813 DQKGILKAQLDA
+813 
-825 KYNQL
+825 
-830 EITRQEAQKEKLNK
+830 EITSAKAAKVESGPLPLLPIPDVMSIKVNLDLDKKNADEAQKQ
-844 VEEEANQK
+844 V
-852 REEELE
+852 
-858 AFYNEAAFTNKDRLK
+858 
-873 QQLADEEAMY
+873 
-883 AELLAANKLKE
+883 
-894 EQKFAIEERFAKM
+894 
-907 RKEIEGTQGNQATQ
+907 
-921 LQLDNIEKVETKMG
+921 IEKVQGIQDE
-935 EVFGA
+935 FNQIAGA
-940 VNSVL
+940 VTSVT
-945 GPAMDALNGYFDLQL
+945 GPAFAAINALYDANLQK
-960 NNLEK
+960 LEK
-965 EKNERLANENLTAEE
+965 EKNQRLANENLTAEE
-980 RLRIEEEYEAKKNAI
+980 RLRIEEEYEAKKNEI
-995 LAEQFEVSRGSQIIQ
+995 LAEQFEVGRASQIIN
-1010 AIMSSAQAALNAF
+1010 ATMSAAQAALNAF
-1023 TSTALLFAPAAP
+1023 AATAAIPLIGPGV
-1035 AAAAAAAAFGAVQ
+1035 AAAAAAVAGAFGALQ

-1061 FEGTDYLQL
+1061 FEGTPYLQL

-1152 DYRLHRDMKEQT
+1152 DYRLFRATKEQT